1 MSNSDV
7 FTYALLAV
15 GLLLVFMLFF
25 TKSQSKFVEKNFS
38 RIIAPIMGA
47 FLFISMIIARKLFF
61 PEADLVSYLIRSL
74 LLSVVM
80 GISIWIVFSAIERL
94 LKHRR

>member
-25 TKSQSKFVEKNFS
+25 AKSQSKFVEKNFS
-38 RIIAPIMGA
+38 RIIATTMGA

-61 PEADLVSYLIRSL
+61 LEADLVSYLIRSL

>member
-7 FTYALLAV
+7 FSYALLAV

-25 TKSQSKFVEKNFS
+25 AKGQSKFVEKYFS
-38 RIIAPIMGA
+38 RIIATIMGI
-47 FLFISMIIARKLFF
+47 FLFISMIIARKLYF
-61 PEADLVSYLIRSL
+61 PEADLAGYLIRSL

-80 GISIWIVFSAIERL
+80 GISIWVVFSVIERL
-94 LKHRR
+94 IKHRR